1 MEFELI
7 HVFNVLPEVIFTSFL
22 DSKAHT
28 EMTGAEANVSD
39 REGDEFTAWDGYIS
53 GRNVELEQGRKI
65 IQFWRTT
72 EFDEGQAD
80 SLIEIQLEPTEDGQ
94 TVLRLLHKNLPESD
108 DQYINGWQDYYFK
121 PMEIYFNSL
130 KR

>member
-7 HVFNVLPEVIFTSFL
+7 HVFNVLPEVVYNSFL
-22 DSKAHT
+22 DTKAHS

-53 GRNVELEQGRKI
+53 GRNVELVQGRKI

-72 EFDEGQAD
+72 EFDEGQPD
-80 SLIEIQLEPTEDGQ
+80 SLIEIQLEPTEDGK

-108 DQYINGWQDYYFK
+108 DQYIKGWQDFYFK
-121 PMEIYFNSL
+121 PMEIYFHSL
-130 KR
+130 KK

>member
-108 DQYINGWQDYYFK
+108 DQYFKGWQDYYFK

>member
-7 HVFNVLPEVIFTSFL
+7 HVFNVLPEVVYTSFL

-39 REGDEFTAWDGYIS
+39 SEGDEFTAWDGYIC
-53 GRNVELEQGRKI
+53 GRNVELVQGRKI

-72 EFDEGQAD
+72 EFDEGQPD

-94 TVLRLLHKNLPESD
+94 TVLRLIHKNLPEND
-108 DQYINGWQDYYFK
+108 DQYIKGWQDYYFK
-121 PMEIYFNSL
+121 PMEIYFNSF
-130 KR
+130 KK

>member
-7 HVFNVLPEVIFTSFL
+7 HVFNVLPEVVFTSFL

-108 DQYINGWQDYYFK
+108 DQYIKGWQDYYFK